1 VAGKALSGSAHRAWR
16 HRHLLSAVTH
26 ASVVPLAQREV
37 GAGNNE
43 TAAFSPLRA
52 RLLRVDPSS
61 VRRWRA
67 ERPPQGPP
75 FIRLS
80 ERVVL
85 YDEDDLHQWLSERRT
100 APAAGRKAA

>member
-1 VAGKALSGSAHRAWR
+1 MPQDPEIFMTNLEETQGYLPASQ
-16 HRHLLSAVTH
+16 LLTTE
-26 ASVVPLAQREV
+26 EV
-37 GAGNNE
+37 
-43 TAAFSPLRA
+43 A

-85 YDEDDLHQWLSERRT
+85 YDVNDLQAWLDDRRT
-100 APAAGRKAA
+100 APAVRRRAA

>member
-1 VAGKALSGSAHRAWR
+1 MPQDSALPAAASPPRHSAEATPAGPRTSS
-16 HRHLLSAVTH
+16 LLTTE
-26 ASVVPLAQREV
+26 EV
-37 GAGNNE
+37 
-43 TAAFSPLRA
+43 A
-52 RLLRVDPSS
+52 RLLGVDPSS

-85 YDEDDLHQWLSERRT
+85 YDAHDLHTWLADRRT
-100 APAAGRKAA
+100 TPGTRRRAA

>member
-1 VAGKALSGSAHRAWR
+1 MPQDPAVSMSVTNTDETPGYLQASR
-16 HRHLLSAVTH
+16 LLTT
-26 ASVVPLAQREV
+26 E
-37 GAGNNE
+37 E
-43 TAAFSPLRA
+43 IA

-85 YDEDDLHQWLSERRT
+85 YDAGDLQTWLDERRT
-100 APAAGRKAA
+100 APGPRRRAA

>member
-1 VAGKALSGSAHRAWR
+1 MPQDPAIPVTDAEAACPATEANPPRPQPPR
-16 HRHLLSAVTH
+16 LLTT
-26 ASVVPLAQREV
+26 E
-37 GAGNNE
+37 E
-43 TAAFSPLRA
+43 TT

-85 YDEDDLHQWLSERRT
+85 YDTGDLQTWLAGRRT
-100 APAAGRKAA
+100 TPGARRKTA

>member
-1 VAGKALSGSAHRAWR
+1 MPQDPAISITTTEAACPA
-16 HRHLLSAVTH
+16 A
-26 ASVVPLAQREV
+26 
-37 GAGNNE
+37 E
-43 TAAFSPLRA
+43 TAPNYVPTPRLLTTEETAG
-52 RLLRVDPSS
+52 LLRVDPSS

-85 YDEDDLHQWLSERRT
+85 YDAGDLQTWLDERRT
-100 APAAGRKAA
+100 TPGVRRRAA